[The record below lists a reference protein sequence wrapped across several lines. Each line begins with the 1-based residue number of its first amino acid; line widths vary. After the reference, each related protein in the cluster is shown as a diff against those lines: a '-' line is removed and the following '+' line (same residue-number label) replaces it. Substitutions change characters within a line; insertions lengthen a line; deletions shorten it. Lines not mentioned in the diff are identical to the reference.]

1 MDGQYHSVE
10 FHPSATAREVM
21 ELVKSKIG
29 LPENAQGYAIYEVL
43 GSLERSLLPEE
54 KVADVMSR
62 WEKYNNAAAQAAQQS
77 QVDILVC
84 AYRFQSLKF
93 EKTLSFLSK
102 IIKTM

>member
-29 LPENAQGYAIYEVL
+29 LPESAQGYAIYEVL

-77 QVDILVC
+77 QVSYFFKSYYV
-84 AYRFQSLKF
+84 S
-93 EKTLSFLSK
+93 S
-102 IIKTM
+102 

>member
-10 FHPSATAREVM
+10 FHPSSTAREVM

-29 LPENAQGYAIYEVL
+29 LPESAQGYAIYEVL

-62 WEKYNNAAAQAAQQS
+62 WEKYNNAAAQAAQQI
-77 QVDILVC
+77 QV
-84 AYRFQSLKF
+84 F
-93 EKTLSFLSK
+93 
-102 IIKTM
+102 